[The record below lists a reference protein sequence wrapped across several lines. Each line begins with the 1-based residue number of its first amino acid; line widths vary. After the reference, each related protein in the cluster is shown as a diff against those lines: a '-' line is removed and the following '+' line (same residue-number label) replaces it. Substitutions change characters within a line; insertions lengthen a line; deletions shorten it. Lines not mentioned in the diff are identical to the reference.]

1 MTEAS
6 KISNLN
12 RMVLK
17 TSVLLINFV
26 SELRSTSRQLKKNFQ
41 SGSLASRRLSTI
53 LQYYIVLIRFYTR
66 SESSV
71 FMEQMQMTDR
81 SKLFILDRVVEMD

>member
-26 SELRSTSRQLKKNFQ
+26 SELRSTLRQLKKNFQ
-41 SGSLASRRLSTI
+41 SGSWLVEGFQLYYGTI
-53 LQYYIVLIRFYTR
+53 AN
-66 SESSV
+66 
-71 FMEQMQMTDR
+71 TD
-81 SKLFILDRVVEMD
+81 D